1 MADTPRDTTK
11 IKSVSDWA
19 ARKPDRPRAAEVE
32 QRRLLWEALR
42 DFIHA
47 AGGWV
52 VSLPGLR
59 EIRIEAPQGSSLP
72 AKLIELGYSPRICG
86 SSTRITPTGTIE
98 TITHHPI
105 GKPITRHHPGI
116 VPVDILEIELSGR

>member
-1 MADTPRDTTK
+1 MAERSTDKTK
-11 IKSVSDWA
+11 TVSDWVN
-19 ARKPDRPRAAEVE
+19 RKPDRPRAAEVE

-59 EIRIEAPQGSSLP
+59 EVRIECPCGSSLP
-72 AKLIELGYSPRICG
+72 VKLADLGYSVRAAG
-86 SSTRITPTGTIE
+86 SGTRITPTGTVENVIE
-98 TITHHPI
+98 HNRTE
-105 GKPITRHHPGI
+105 KPIIHRHPGI
-116 VPVDILEIELSGR
+116 VSVDILEITLGK